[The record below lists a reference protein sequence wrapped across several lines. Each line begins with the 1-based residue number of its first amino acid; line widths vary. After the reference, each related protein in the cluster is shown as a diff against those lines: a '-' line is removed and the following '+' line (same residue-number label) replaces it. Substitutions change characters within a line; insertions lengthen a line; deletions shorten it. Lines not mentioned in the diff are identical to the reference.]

1 MATINSK
8 PLPFKL
14 TSELAQLLGLAAKRG
29 YSNEALTA
37 LALSYAASQVKVRPI
52 ARRRAVRRHA

>member
-1 MATINSK
+1 MASINSK
-8 PLPFKL
+8 TLPVKL

-37 LALSYAASQVKVRPI
+37 LALSYAASRPT
-52 ARRRAVRRHA
+52 RRRRCGK

>member
-29 YSNEALTA
+29 YSNEALMA
-37 LALSYAASQVKVRPI
+37 LALAYAASQTSRKRQ
-52 ARRRAVRRHA
+52 RRVRHA